1 MPSLVSAMTRGSVF
15 FTRID
20 RGPTG
25 QDHREPVE
33 GSVVGP
39 VVVGRRRRALL
50 PGLMVFTVIGAAVP
64 GVSAQLVP
72 LTKEGEHV
80 G

>member
-1 MPSLVSAMTRGSVF
+1 
-15 FTRID
+15 
-20 RGPTG
+20 
-25 QDHREPVE
+25 
-33 GSVVGP
+33 
-39 VVVGRRRRALL
+39 
-50 PGLMVFTVIGAAVP
+50 LMVFTVIGAAVP